1 MNEVITILT
10 SRLGNQIAKV
20 FVELEFVLQS
30 FFTANYLLSVKCK

>member
-20 FVELEFVLQS
+20 FAVPDFAFALPQYEDR
-30 FFTANYLLSVKCK
+30 